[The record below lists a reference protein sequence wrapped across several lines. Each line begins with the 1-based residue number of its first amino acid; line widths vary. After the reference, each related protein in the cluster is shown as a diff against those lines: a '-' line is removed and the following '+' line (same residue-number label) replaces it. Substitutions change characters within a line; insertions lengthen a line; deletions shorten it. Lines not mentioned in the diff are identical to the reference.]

1 MYRTAHVLTLLMGLV
16 FAIQGVAA
24 APRPD
29 KHLADSLPARWSYT
43 AEFTQTMPTDD
54 GWWKTFNDPLLD
66 SLVSKGIERNY
77 DVLTACHR
85 MEIARQTLKQASSQ
99 YYPALTFNGGWTK
112 SRSSGAMTT
121 SSTPASTI
129 SYFSL
134 GIDMSWEI
142 DLFGKITA
150 QAHDKKALWQASRAQ
165 YVGTMVSISGSI
177 ASYYIGLRIYQAEQ
191 RVAMEHLE
199 SQKKVVEITEARHEA
214 GLVSM
219 LDVSQARTVYY
230 ATQATIPPLETAIRG
245 SMNAIAVLL
254 GEDIEDVVAM
264 LTPEVPLPDCHQ
276 LVPAGVPANL
286 LRRRPDIVAAE
297 YNLAA
302 YAAELG
308 IAKKDFLPT
317 LTLNGS
323 IGTEAHRGGDLFRN
337 NSLTYTIAPTLSW
350 TIFDGF
356 ARRSAVASARQMME
370 IGIEEYNLTVLTAVQ
385 EVDNA
390 MAAYTNALRAIDLT
404 DKVVE
409 ESQRSFDLSIDL
421 YKQGLTPFSN
431 VVDAQMNLL
440 QYSDSRVTAQGRAL
454 TALIDLYKALG
465 GGFQMDI

>member
-16 FAIQGVAA
+16 FSFHGVAA
-24 APRPD
+24 TPEPG
-29 KHLADSLPARWSYT
+29 KYLADSLPARWSYT

-66 SLVSKGIERNY
+66 SLISKGIEKNY
-77 DVLTACHR
+77 NVLTAYHR

-99 YYPALTFNGGWTK
+99 YYPALIFSGGWTK

-121 SSTPASTI
+121 SSTPANTI

-134 GIDMSWEI
+134 GIDMSWQI

-150 QAHDKKALWQASRAQ
+150 QARDKKALWQASRAQ

-264 LTPEVPLPDCHQ
+264 LTPEVPLPDCNH

-323 IGTEAHRGGDLFRN
+323 IGTEAHRGDDLFRN
-337 NSLTYTIAPTLSW
+337 NSLTYAIAPTLSW
-350 TIFDGF
+350 TLFDGF

-390 MAAYTNALRAIDLT
+390 MAAYTNALRAIDIT

-454 TALIDLYKALG
+454 TALVDLYKALG
-465 GGFQMDI
+465 GGFQMEF

>member
-1 MYRTAHVLTLLMGLV
+1 MT
-16 FAIQGVAA
+16 GVQTCA
-24 APRPD
+24 
-29 KHLADSLPARWSYT
+29 LP
-43 AEFTQTMPTDD
+43 
-54 GWWKTFNDPLLD
+54 
-66 SLVSKGIERNY
+66 
-77 DVLTACHR
+77 
-85 MEIARQTLKQASSQ
+85 
-99 YYPALTFNGGWTK
+99 
-112 SRSSGAMTT
+112 
-121 SSTPASTI
+121 I
-129 SYFSL
+129 S
-134 GIDMSWEI
+134 
-142 DLFGKITA
+142 
-150 QAHDKKALWQASRAQ
+150 
-165 YVGTMVSISGSI
+165 
-177 ASYYIGLRIYQAEQ
+177 
-191 RVAMEHLE
+191 
-199 SQKKVVEITEARHEA
+199 
-214 GLVSM
+214 
-219 LDVSQARTVYY
+219 
-230 ATQATIPPLETAIRG
+230 
-245 SMNAIAVLL
+245 
-254 GEDIEDVVAM
+254 
-264 LTPEVPLPDCHQ
+264 
-276 LVPAGVPANL
+276 
-286 LRRRPDIVAAE
+286 E

-350 TIFDGF
+350 TLFDGF

>member
-16 FAIQGVAA
+16 FATQGVAS
-24 APRPD
+24 APRAD
-29 KHLADSLPARWSYT
+29 KYLADSLPARWSYT

-77 DVLTACHR
+77 DVLTAYHR

-150 QAHDKKALWQASRAQ
+150 QARDKKALWQASRAQ
-165 YVGTMVSISGSI
+165 YVGTMVSISSSI

-264 LTPEVPLPDCHQ
+264 LTPGVPLPDCHH

-323 IGTEAHRGGDLFRN
+323 IGTEAHRAGDLFSN

-350 TIFDGF
+350 TLFDGF
-356 ARRSAVASARQMME
+356 ARRSAVASAREMME

-390 MAAYTNALRAIDLT
+390 MAAYANALRAIDLT
-404 DKVVE
+404 EKVVE